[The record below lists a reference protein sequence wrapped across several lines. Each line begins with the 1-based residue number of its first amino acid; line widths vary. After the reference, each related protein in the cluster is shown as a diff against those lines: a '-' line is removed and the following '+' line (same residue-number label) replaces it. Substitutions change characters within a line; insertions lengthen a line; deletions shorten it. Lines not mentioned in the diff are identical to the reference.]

1 MSRKYVDFKVT
12 TWCRAYLEEDVDLDQ
27 VVEALKSGEGSN
39 YLFAEELAYEWE
51 NLCDTEVSITP
62 EQNNGDATIEVYED
76 DKTIWDNRITKE

>member
-39 YLFAEELAYEWE
+39 YLFAKELAYEWE
-51 NLCDTEVSITP
+51 NLVDTEVSMKL
-62 EQNNGDATIEVYED
+62 EENNGNATIEVYED
-76 DKTIWDNRITKE
+76 DKEIWNNAQK